1 MADNNETVLKII
13 AILRI
18 DIDSEEIRFIGV
30 IAAKYQSLLCEGR
43 KVMSDFPPDSCR
55 CNSFVP
61 WHNHFLKGTPCAA
74 QYVHRIC

>member
-43 KVMSDFPPDSCR
+43 KVMSDFSP
-55 CNSFVP
+55 
-61 WHNHFLKGTPCAA
+61 
-74 QYVHRIC
+74 